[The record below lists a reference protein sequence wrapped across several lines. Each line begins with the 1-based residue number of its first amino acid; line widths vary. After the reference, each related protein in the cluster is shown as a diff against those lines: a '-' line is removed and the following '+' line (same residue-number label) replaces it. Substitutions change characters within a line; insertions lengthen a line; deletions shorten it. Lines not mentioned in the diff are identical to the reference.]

1 MDIKEVQEK
10 KRLVEEQI
18 RDLIIHFS
26 EETGL
31 NVVDI
36 RGDMTIVTTAGRER
50 VRHVCVGVT
59 LDIAL

>member
-18 RDLIIHFS
+18 RDLIINFS

-36 RGDMTIVTTAGRER
+36 NSNMTVIGTVGINRAKR
-50 VRHVCVGVT
+50 VCVGIT
-59 LDIAL
+59 LDVEV